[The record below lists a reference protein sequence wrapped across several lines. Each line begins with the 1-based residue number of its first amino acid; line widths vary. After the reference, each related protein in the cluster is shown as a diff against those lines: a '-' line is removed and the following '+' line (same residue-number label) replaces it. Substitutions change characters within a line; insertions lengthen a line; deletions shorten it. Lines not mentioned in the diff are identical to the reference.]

1 MRSVINTNI
10 TKDVTKLLE
19 TTPTAMAQATESA
32 IAQISTAAQILLD
45 WQVKNDEEQE
55 VEINLYGDNV
65 ACDQCSRVIDLD
77 EIHEG
82 YGEAF
87 ISHINYVN
95 INGAYCDWAKL
106 LVFEDDED
114 IYILFDTDRI
124 GTSIANTLTVPNRDG
139 EKHDYAAVNIKQ
151 LDLQSAWRV
160 MQRLSMAVAECTD
173 YWRVYEEL

>member
-1 MRSVINTNI
+1 MRSVINTHI
-10 TKDVTKLLE
+10 TKEVMNILN
-19 TTPTAMAQATESA
+19 TTPTAMAKATESA

-55 VEINLYGDNV
+55 VEVNLYGDNI
-65 ACDQCSRVIDLD
+65 AEDCSRVIDLD

-82 YGEAF
+82 YGEEF

-106 LVFEDDED
+106 LVTEGDED

-124 GTSIANTLTVPNRDG
+124 GTSIATTLAVPNRDG
-139 EKHDYAAVNIKQ
+139 KEHDYAAVNIKQ

-160 MQRLSMAVAECTD
+160 MQRLSMAVAECTN
-173 YWRVYEEL
+173 YWRVYEEK